1 MGSTSGPT
9 RRRGWS
15 RPPRVAAARRL
26 AGGRALGVGRGSE
39 VHNTYVSL
47 TCRLRVRRARPPH
60 VLQLYTVYAPIL
72 FAAVAVA
79 VYPPHAKTAR
89 LRAAFTTTSR
99 AALGKGGKDHP
110 AALTQLPFI
119 RSPRDSKVL
128 HAVAAVLVAFAGA
141 LSGLYVLQLLGL
153 ET

>member
-60 VLQLYTVYAPIL
+60 VLQLYTVYAPLL
-72 FAAVAVA
+72 FRCSRCLSPPRQDGAVE
-79 VYPPHAKTAR
+79 
-89 LRAAFTTTSR
+89 SR
-99 AALGKGGKDHP
+99 IYNNK
-110 AALTQLPFI
+110 
-119 RSPRDSKVL
+119 
-128 HAVAAVLVAFAGA
+128 
-141 LSGLYVLQLLGL
+141 
-153 ET
+153 

>member
-60 VLQLYTVYAPIL
+60 VLQLYTVYAPLL
-72 FAAVAVA
+72 FAPVAVA
-79 VYPPHAKTAR
+79 VYPPPRQDGAVE
-89 LRAAFTTTSR
+89 SR
-99 AALGKGGKDHP
+99 IYNNK
-110 AALTQLPFI
+110 
-119 RSPRDSKVL
+119 
-128 HAVAAVLVAFAGA
+128 
-141 LSGLYVLQLLGL
+141 
-153 ET
+153 